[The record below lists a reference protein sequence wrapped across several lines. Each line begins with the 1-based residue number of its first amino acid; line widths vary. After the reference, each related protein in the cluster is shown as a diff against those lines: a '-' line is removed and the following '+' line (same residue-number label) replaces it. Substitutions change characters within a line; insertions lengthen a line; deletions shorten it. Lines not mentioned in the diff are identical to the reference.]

1 MRKGRVVVF
10 VVLLGLV
17 LGAFPAWSQKV
28 LQPSDFDGWERITV
42 SELSPDGRYAAAVVS
57 PQVGDSRVVFYAA
70 STGQKWSLTRADWVR
85 FDALSQRALVRIPA
99 PAAKIRQLKKDKV
112 KAEDLPK
119 AHYALVDL

>member
-99 PAAKIRQLKKDKV
+99 PAAKIR
-112 KAEDLPK
+112 
-119 AHYALVDL
+119 